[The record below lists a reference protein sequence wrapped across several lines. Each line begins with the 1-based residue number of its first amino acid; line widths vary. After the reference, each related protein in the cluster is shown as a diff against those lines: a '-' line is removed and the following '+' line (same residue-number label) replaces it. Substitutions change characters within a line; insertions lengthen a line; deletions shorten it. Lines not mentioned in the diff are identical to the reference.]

1 MAKIEREF
9 YKLVDLAAAAKKID
23 VNEDVVEIISKYWM
37 LKRRAGGNKPLL
49 SPRGDDESSTLRG
62 EDTERDR
69 MKMLV
74 NIRQDLERVR
84 NLAYMVSRREKL
96 SRSYVK
102 IREQVLEKQLALLA
116 DEEPQNQMSLKEMS
130 AVLEANHGPT
140 VYDKMFSNPDSE
152 QHSHEDFEMLICCI
166 AGEISEGS
174 AQIRKD
180 NPFRKKSTDL
190 PPGSRTVP
198 YERIFSDT
206 SLSESDDSFM
216 KLSSGRF
223 KKEKPSPGNK
233 KKSSKPGNSR

>member
-1 MAKIEREF
+1 M
-9 YKLVDLAAAAKKID
+9 AAKKID
-23 VNEDVVEIISKYWM
+23 LNEELVDIISKYWM
-37 LKRRAGGNKPLL
+37 LKRIAGGNKPLL
-49 SPRGDDESSTLRG
+49 PPRGDDETLSALRG
-62 EDTERDR
+62 EDTERDK

-102 IREQVLEKQLALLA
+102 LREQVLEKQLALLA
-116 DEEPQNQMSLKEMS
+116 DEEPHNQMSLIEMS

-140 VYDKMFSNPDSE
+140 VYDKLFSNPDSE
-152 QHSHEDFEMLICCI
+152 QHTHEDFELLICRI

-190 PPGSRTVP
+190 LTAS
-198 YERIFSDT
+198 
-206 SLSESDDSFM
+206 
-216 KLSSGRF
+216 
-223 KKEKPSPGNK
+223 
-233 KKSSKPGNSR
+233 NSR